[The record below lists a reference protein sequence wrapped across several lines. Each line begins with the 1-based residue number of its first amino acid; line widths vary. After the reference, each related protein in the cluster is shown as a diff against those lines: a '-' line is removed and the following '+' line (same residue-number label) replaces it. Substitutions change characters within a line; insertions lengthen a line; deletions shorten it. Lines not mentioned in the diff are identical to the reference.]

1 MFASVVVIIKLWLKS
16 VILTNDFLH
25 GRQQCGEIFK
35 NTAKNYVF
43 FERDMDYS
51 YEHLKHT
58 FSMISRRSKI
68 KSELFSQG
76 WLLIDPVLLQEET

>member
-16 VILTNDFLH
+16 AILTNDFLH
-25 GRQQCGEIFK
+25 GHQQYGEIFK
-35 NTAKNYVF
+35 NTAKNCVF
-43 FERDMDYS
+43 FERNMDYS

-76 WLLIDPVLLQEET
+76 